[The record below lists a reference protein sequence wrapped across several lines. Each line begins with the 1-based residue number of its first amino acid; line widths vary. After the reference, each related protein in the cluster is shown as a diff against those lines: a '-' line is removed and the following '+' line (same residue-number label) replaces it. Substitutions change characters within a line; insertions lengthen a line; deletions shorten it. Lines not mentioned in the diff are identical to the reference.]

1 MKAALKIKP
10 KRLADEAFELIS
22 TWIEAGRFVPGA
34 HLSESSL
41 CADLGISR
49 TPLRE
54 ALFKLESQGFVISR
68 PNRGFFVAV
77 PHQDIIT
84 NLTPILAALEG
95 LALKSSPR
103 FSEQQMARLKL
114 INRDLN
120 AAKGS
125 HSLRFQLDMD
135 FHAALIKPC
144 PNPQLI
150 DQIEAIGH
158 QIQRFRVKSDQ
169 ARASQGHQDIIGALE
184 VGNNA
189 LAATLVEAHWLEN
202 NKKDP
207 IRIPG

>member
-1 MKAALKIKP
+1 MKETLKIKP
-10 KRLADEAFELIS
+10 KRLADEAYELIS
-22 TWIEAGRFVPGA
+22 TWIEDGRFVPGA
-34 HLSESSL
+34 HLSEGGL

-54 ALFKLESQGFVISR
+54 ALFKLEAHGFVISR

-77 PHQDIIT
+77 PDKEIVS
-84 NLTPILAALEG
+84 NLYPILGALEA
-95 LALKSSPR
+95 LALKASPR
-103 FSEQQMARLKL
+103 FSDKQIAKLKL

-144 PNPQLI
+144 PNPRLI

-158 QIQRFRVKSDQ
+158 QIRRYRVKSDQ
-169 ARASQGHQDIIGALE
+169 RRATQGHQGIIGALE
-184 VGNNA
+184 GGNNA
-189 LAATLVEAHWLEN
+189 QAASLVEAHWLEN
-202 NKKDP
+202 NKKGP

>member
-1 MKAALKIKP
+1 MKEALKIKP
-10 KRLADEAFELIS
+10 KRLADEAFEIIS
-22 TWIEAGRFVPGA
+22 TWIEGGRFAPGA
-34 HLSESSL
+34 HLSEGGL

-54 ALFKLESQGFVISR
+54 ALFKLESHGFVTSR

-77 PHQDIIT
+77 PDKDIVT

-95 LALKSSPR
+95 LALKTSPR
-103 FSEQQMARLKL
+103 FSEKQIARLKV

-125 HSLRFQLDMD
+125 HSLRLQLDMD
-135 FHAALIKPC
+135 LHAALIKPC

-158 QIQRFRVKSDQ
+158 QIRRYRVKSDQ
-169 ARASQGHQDIIGALE
+169 RRATQGHQGIIGALE

-202 NKKDP
+202 NNKDP